1 MGIPADDV
9 VLIQQGSG
17 SNDPTVVTVNCPDKS
32 GLGCDLCRIILE
44 FGLHITRA
52 DFQTDGRWCYIVL
65 WVVQLQHSNLLRLD
79 WDSLKNRLL
88 RVSPPCLTPLYYDQK
103 LNGSSAAPSVYLL
116 KFCCVDR
123 KGLLHDVTEVLTELE
138 FTIQRLKV
146 MTTPD
151 GKVVDLFFITD
162 GRELLHTKKRRDDT
176 CGYLC
181 DLFREYCIGCELQLA
196 GPECDNQRNLSSL
209 PLAVAEELFSCEL
222 SEKESCMQ
230 ALRTAT
236 TSPKKAI
243 VTVDNLLSPAHTLLQ
258 IQCVDQKGLFY
269 DILRISKDLNIQ
281 VAYGRFSSSIKG
293 YRNMDLFVQQTD
305 GKKILDPK
313 LLDNLCSRLKEEMLH
328 PLRVIITNRG
338 PDTELLVANPVE
350 LCGKGRPRVFYDVT
364 LALKKLGTCIFSAE
378 IGRHSTQDHQWE
390 VYRFLLVENGEF
402 PLASGQAR
410 NQMAAGIRRTLMGW

>member
-9 VLIQQGSG
+9 VLIQQGNSP
-17 SNDPTVVTVNCPDKS
+17 NDPTIVTVNCPDKS

-103 LNGSSAAPSVYLL
+103 LNGSPAAPSVYLL

-162 GRELLHTKKRRDDT
+162 GR
-176 CGYLC
+176 
-181 DLFREYCIGCELQLA
+181 
-196 GPECDNQRNLSSL
+196 
-209 PLAVAEELFSCEL
+209 
-222 SEKESCMQ
+222 
-230 ALRTAT
+230 
-236 TSPKKAI
+236 
-243 VTVDNLLSPAHTLLQ
+243 
-258 IQCVDQKGLFY
+258 
-269 DILRISKDLNIQ
+269 
-281 VAYGRFSSSIKG
+281 
-293 YRNMDLFVQQTD
+293 
-305 GKKILDPK
+305 
-313 LLDNLCSRLKEEMLH
+313 
-328 PLRVIITNRG
+328 
-338 PDTELLVANPVE
+338 
-350 LCGKGRPRVFYDVT
+350 
-364 LALKKLGTCIFSAE
+364 
-378 IGRHSTQDHQWE
+378 
-390 VYRFLLVENGEF
+390 
-402 PLASGQAR
+402 
-410 NQMAAGIRRTLMGW
+410 

>member
-9 VLIQQGSG
+9 VLIQQGNSPH
-17 SNDPTVVTVNCPDKS
+17 DPTIITVNCPDKS

-52 DFQTDGRWCYIVL
+52 GY
-65 WVVQLQHSNLLRLD
+65 
-79 WDSLKNRLL
+79 
-88 RVSPPCLTPLYYDQK
+88 QK

-123 KGLLHDVTEVLTELE
+123 KGLLHDVTELLTELE

-162 GRELLHTKKRRDDT
+162 GSTNLDPPPPNPAVLHCLSQSLGRLSLFRELLHTKKRRDDT

-181 DLFREYCIGCELQLA
+181 DVFREYCIGCELQLA
-196 GPECDNQRNLSSL
+196 GPECDNQRNFSSL
-209 PLAVAEELFSCEL
+209 LNLAVAEELFSCEL
-222 SEKESCMQ
+222 SGKESCMQ

-236 TSPKKAI
+236 PSPEKAI

-269 DILRISKDLNIQ
+269 DILRTSKDLNIQ

-293 YRNMDLFVQQTD
+293 YRNMDLFFQQRD

-313 LLDNLCSRLKEEMLH
+313 LLESFCSRLKEEMLH

-364 LALKKLGTCIFSAE
+364 LALKKLGICIFSAE
-378 IGRHSTQDHQWE
+378 IGRHSTQDRQWE

-402 PLASGQAR
+402 PLTSGQAR
-410 NQMAAGIRRTLMGW
+410 NQMADRIRTLMDW

>member
-9 VLIQQGSG
+9 VLIQQGGG
-17 SNDPTVVTVNCPDKS
+17 SNDPTVITVNCPDKS

-52 DFQTDGRWCYIVL
+52 DFQTDGKWCYIVF
-65 WVVQLQHSNLLRLD
+65 WVVQRSNSLRLD
-79 WDSLKNRLL
+79 WDSLKNQLL
-88 RVSPPCLTPLYYDQK
+88 IVSPPCLAPLYYDHK
-103 LNGSSAAPSVYLL
+103 LNGSTAAPSVYLL

-123 KGLLHDVTEVLTELE
+123 KGLLHDITEVLTELE

-151 GKVVDLFFITD
+151 EKVVDLFFITD
-162 GRELLHTKKRRDDT
+162 GRELLHTKERRDNT

-181 DLFREYCIGCELQLA
+181 DVFKEYCISCELQLA
-196 GPECDNQRNLSSL
+196 GPECENQRTFSSL
-209 PLAVAEELFSCEL
+209 PMAVAEELFSCEL
-222 SEKESCMQ
+222 SEKESCTQ
-230 ALRTAT
+230 ALGTAT
-236 TSPKKAI
+236 TPPKKAI

-269 DILRISKDLNIQ
+269 DILRTSKDLNIQ

-293 YRNMDLFVQQTD
+293 YRNMDLLIRQTD
-305 GKKILDPK
+305 GKKIVDPK
-313 LLDNLCSRLKEEMLH
+313 LLANTCSRLKEEMLH

-364 LALKKLGTCIFSAE
+364 LTLKKLGICIFSAE
-378 IGRHSTQDHQWE
+378 IGRHSTQDRQWE
-390 VYRFLLVENGEF
+390 VYRFLLDENCDV
-402 PLASGQAR
+402 PLASSQAR
-410 NQMAAGIRRTLMGW
+410 NQIVDRIRRTLMGW